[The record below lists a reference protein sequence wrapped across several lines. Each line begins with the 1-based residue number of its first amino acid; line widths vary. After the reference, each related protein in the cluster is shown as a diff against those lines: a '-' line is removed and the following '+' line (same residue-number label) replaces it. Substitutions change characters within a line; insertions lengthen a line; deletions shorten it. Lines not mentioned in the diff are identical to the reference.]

1 MAVEGEKAL
10 IDELNKFAD
19 MMRDLQQL
27 TANLLSVCSFEQPAS
42 QDLADLLCR
51 RQQLIAA
58 VAAIELTAVPRVEGE
73 EDQAIEKKLAVIRRL
88 FEEVALQDRKAK
100 TVLEAKR
107 DRLKLELAGLRAG
120 RAAGKAYTA
129 RAPQEEGFF
138 LDSREN

>member
-19 MMRDLQQL
+19 MMRDLRQL

-58 VAAIELTAVPRVEGE
+58 VTAIELTAVSQMEGE
-73 EDQAIEKKLAVIRRL
+73 EDQASEKKLAEIRRL
-88 FEEVALQDRKAK
+88 LEETGDLERKAK
-100 TVLEAKR
+100 TVLEGKR

-120 RAAGKAYTA
+120 RVAGKAYTA

-138 LDSREN
+138 LDSRKN